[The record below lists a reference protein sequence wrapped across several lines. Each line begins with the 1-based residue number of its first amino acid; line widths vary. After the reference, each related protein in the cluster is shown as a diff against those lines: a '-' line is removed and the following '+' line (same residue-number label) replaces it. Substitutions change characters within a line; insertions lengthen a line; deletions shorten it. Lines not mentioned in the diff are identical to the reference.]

1 MGLKKNHRIS
11 NFLLHQI
18 AYFCG
23 QYIKKKP
30 LKKLYFSGFHDFSF
44 CKSGATRNRTGD
56 TRIFSPLLYQLSY
69 GTVCKVLLC
78 FSFAVAKV
86 CVFFES
92 AKYLDK
98 KDSIK
103 VEKCLPSA
111 ILGIGRHLII
121 GFFYSFKGFQ
131 PCAFKVSSFP
141 SRVMSAQP
149 NSGLVI
155 WPMILTS
162 LICETF
168 SWSVR
173 GTVNSSS

>member
-1 MGLKKNHRIS
+1 MRLSQNETAS
-11 NFLLHQI
+11 F
-18 AYFCG
+18 FC
-23 QYIKKKP
+23 
-30 LKKLYFSGFHDFSF
+30 
-44 CKSGATRNRTGD
+44 GATRNRTGD

>member
-1 MGLKKNHRIS
+1 MAHIGGFFMGLKKSHRIS

-69 GTVCKVLLC
+69 GTIA

-86 CVFFES
+86 SKVFETANYS
-92 AKYLDK
+92 RKKYEK
-98 KDSIK
+98 KLK
-103 VEKCLPSA
+103 
-111 ILGIGRHLII
+111 
-121 GFFYSFKGFQ
+121 
-131 PCAFKVSSFP
+131 
-141 SRVMSAQP
+141 
-149 NSGLVI
+149 
-155 WPMILTS
+155 
-162 LICETF
+162 
-168 SWSVR
+168 
-173 GTVNSSS
+173 